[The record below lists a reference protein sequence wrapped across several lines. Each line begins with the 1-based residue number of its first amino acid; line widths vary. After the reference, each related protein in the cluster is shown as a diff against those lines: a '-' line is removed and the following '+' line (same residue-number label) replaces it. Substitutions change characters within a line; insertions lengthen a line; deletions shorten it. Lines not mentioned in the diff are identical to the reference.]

1 MRHQRILFWLVLLIG
16 LGLRLA
22 LAFARSDDL
31 LADNDGYLA
40 HARGISEGTGFLGPY
55 TGVPT
60 AFRPPAYP
68 VALGLL
74 QACGPGPAAAVL
86 FINLVASICILVF
99 TRKLAEHCGLSP
111 GFAMLSMVCVA
122 LDPLLL
128 RYSVLPM
135 TEVPCAAVL
144 LVAVVLFRIAQ
155 TQTRRAWSTSLGSGL
170 LFGVGALVRPVVLI
184 SCGFIS
190 LAALIR
196 KRQIAVVL
204 PAVVAGLVLIPWVI
218 RNAVQFHKFIPAT
231 THGGYTL
238 ALGNN
243 PAFYKDVINGTDT
256 FPWDGAALDVWQ
268 QQMIAESQ
276 RAGVPQA
283 NEPAMDSWYY
293 KKAIDAIKADPVSFL
308 KATLLRLQRFWA
320 LTTADSQV
328 SGRVSAGVAAWYSLL
343 WVGLIIERLTGWWP
357 WKTRQTAPVGDL
369 WLVVLSFMLMH
380 SVYWTDTRM
389 RAPLMPILIVISV
402 CGWQAVVQRIKGLR
416 KSDFREGSVCRSPV
430 QGGGQ

>member
-16 LGLRLA
+16 IGFRLA

-55 TGVPT
+55 SGVPT

-74 QACGPGPAAAVL
+74 QACGMGPAVAVM

-99 TRKLAEHCGLSP
+99 TRKLAEQCGLSP
-111 GFAMLSMVCVA
+111 GFALLSMVCVA

-144 LVAVVLFRIAQ
+144 LAAVVLFRVAQ
-155 TQTRRAWSTSLGSGL
+155 TQSRRAWIIAIGSGI
-170 LFGVGALVRPVVLI
+170 LFGVGALVRPVILV
-184 SCGFIS
+184 SCGFMS
-190 LAALIR
+190 LAALVK
-196 KRQIAVVL
+196 KRHVAVIL
-204 PAVVAGLVLIPWVI
+204 PAVVAGLVMIPWVI
-218 RNAVQFHKFIPAT
+218 RNAVQFQKFIPAT

-243 PAFYKDVINGTDT
+243 PVFYKDVINGTDT

-276 RAGVPQA
+276 QDVRPPA
-283 NEPAMDSWYY
+283 NEPAMDRWYY
-293 KKAIDAIKADPVSFL
+293 KKATDAIKADPASFL
-308 KATLLRLQRFWA
+308 KASFLRLQRFWA
-320 LTTADSQV
+320 LTTADSKVHNRATPGV
-328 SGRVSAGVAAWYSLL
+328 SVWYGLLWCGLVMERVSAWRRG
-343 WVGLIIERLTGWWP
+343 
-357 WKTRQTAPVGDL
+357 KTLQTAPVGDL
-369 WLVVLSFMLMH
+369 WLAVLSFMLMH
-380 SVYWTDTRM
+380 TVYWTDTRM
-389 RAPLMPILIVISV
+389 RAPLMPILIVLSC
-402 CGWQAVVQRIKGLR
+402 CGWQMIMQRISVLR
-416 KSDFREGSVCRSPV
+416 QSGRRV
-430 QGGGQ
+430 

>member
-16 LGLRLA
+16 IGVRLA

-40 HARGISEGTGFLGPY
+40 HARGISEGTGFLGPS

-74 QACGPGPAAAVL
+74 QACGIGPAAAVI

-99 TRKLAEHCGLSP
+99 TRKLAEQCELSP

-155 TQTRRAWSTSLGSGL
+155 TQSRWASIIAIGSGV

-184 SCGFIS
+184 SCGFMS

-196 KRQIAVVL
+196 KRHVAVVL
-204 PAVVAGLVLIPWVI
+204 PAVVAGLILTPWVI
-218 RNAVQFHKFIPAT
+218 RNAVQFQKFIPAT

-243 PAFYKDVINGTDT
+243 PSFYKDVINGTDT
-256 FPWDGAALDVWQ
+256 FPWDGAALEAWQ
-268 QQMIAESQ
+268 QQMIGDSQ
-276 RAGVPQA
+276 RDVMPPAT
-283 NEPAMDSWYY
+283 EPAMDRWYY
-293 KKAIDAIKADPVSFL
+293 KKATDAIKADPASFL
-308 KATLLRLQRFWA
+308 KACLLRLQRFWA

-328 SGRVSAGVAAWYSLL
+328 SSRVSPGVSLWYALL
-343 WVGLIIERLTGWWP
+343 WCGLVIERVTAWRRGKTLQTG
-357 WKTRQTAPVGDL
+357 PVGDL
-369 WLVVLSFMLMH
+369 WLTVLSFMLMH
-380 SVYWTDTRM
+380 TVYWTDTRM

-402 CGWQAVVQRIKGLR
+402 CGWQVIVQRIKDVRQSGLR
-416 KSDFREGSVCRSPV
+416 A
-430 QGGGQ
+430 